1 MIEFTNIIIE
11 NNYIY
16 ADEKD
21 LMTGETSSVK
31 IHVRNEEYYANPPL
45 VSMDMRK
52 AIWCLQ
58 SRYERYKS
66 LESKERI
73 AWG

>member
-1 MIEFTNIIIE
+1 MVEFTSIRIE
-11 NNYIY
+11 GDYIY
-16 ADEKD
+16 ANEKD

-31 IHVRNEEYYANPPL
+31 IHVQNDEYYANPPL
-45 VSMDMRK
+45 VAMDMRK

-66 LESKERI
+66 LESKESI